1 MYHISDRA
9 DGRDGGDDDEDEG
22 SESYPSRTRW
32 GQLFSLGE
40 KFPFLLET
48 HWGIFAYNYFWGLT
62 SAQIELGLADQPF
75 VDYKTGKDKVKKHSR
90 AEMDSLAERWRK
102 AREESGGSMA
112 AGWTKAKTED
122 ILKQVQNTTK
132 K

>member
-1 MYHISDRA
+1 
-9 DGRDGGDDDEDEG
+9 
-22 SESYPSRTRW
+22 
-32 GQLFSLGE
+32 
-40 KFPFLLET
+40 
-48 HWGIFAYNYFWGLT
+48 
-62 SAQIELGLADQPF
+62 

-122 ILKQVQNTTK
+122 ILKTSTKQNK
-132 K
+132 